1 MILYLTGTG
10 NSRWVAEQLAE
21 ATHDTAVDLADY
33 IRRGVLP
40 PGLDDAIDLGIV
52 FPIHSWRAPRVLTD
66 FLSRCPLP
74 EECYHYAVCTCGD
87 DAGKA
92 MDLFFHYFSLDAA
105 WSVVMPNTYVPMFDL
120 DSDALCCKK
129 LENARR
135 ELDVIAE
142 EILCGRVEWRVHEG
156 DHAWLKSHVL
166 NPLFTR
172 FIISSR
178 GFHVDKG
185 CVSCGK
191 CVDSCPMANIRLVE
205 GRPVWGKA
213 CIHCMACLHA
223 CPQEVIQYK
232 RATQKK
238 GRYRLEDYL

>member
-21 ATHDTAVDLADY
+21 ATNDTAVDFAEY
-33 IRRGVLP
+33 IRKGVLP
-40 PGLDDAIDLGIV
+40 QGLADERRLGLV

-74 EECYHYAVCTCGD
+74 YGPYRYAVCTCGD
-87 DAGKA
+87 DVGDG
-92 MDLFFHYFSLDAA
+92 MELFFKYFPVDSG
-105 WSVVMPNTYVPMFDL
+105 WSVIMPNTYVPMFDL
-120 DSDALCCKK
+120 DSDALCREK

-135 ELDVIAE
+135 TIA
-142 EILCGRVEWRVHEG
+142 IIVKNVLANLVEWHVHEG
-156 DHAWLKSHVL
+156 DHIWLKSHIL

-185 CVSCGK
+185 CASCGK
-191 CVDSCPMANIRLVE
+191 CVDSCPMANIRLVK